1 MCYKCR
7 HSIHE
12 FDLRPSVWRSVY
24 RKRAQG
30 FQVSP
35 YGFRQAQLDCAGSPT
50 HREYLVKATQE
61 RNDSFWIKV
70 EEIPFLT
77 VGKARQWALLMAVL
91 VAGCGCRF
99 TAL

>member
-1 MCYKCR
+1 MSLILGPQSGDHFTGREPK
-7 HSIHE
+7 
-12 FDLRPSVWRSVY
+12 
-24 RKRAQG
+24 G
-30 FQVSP
+30 FRCPP
-35 YGFRQAQLDCAGSPT
+35 YGFRQAQLDCAGSPI
-50 HREYLVKATQE
+50 HREYFVKATQE
-61 RNDSFWIKV
+61 RKDSFWIKV

>member
-1 MCYKCR
+1 M
-7 HSIHE
+7 SLS
-12 FDLRPSVWRSVY
+12 LRPSVWRSVY
-24 RKRAQG
+24 RERVRRSR
-30 FQVSP
+30 VSP
-35 YGFRQAQLDCAGSPT
+35 YEFRQAQLGCAGSPT

-61 RNDSFWIKV
+61 RKDSFWIKV

-77 VGKARQWALLMAVL
+77 VGKAWQWALLMAVL